1 MRESVQQTFSFVDV
15 HLCNSTVLFEIF
27 LCMLDYVYNYVMR
40 SMSPKNFKDMA
51 AF

>member
-1 MRESVQQTFSFVDV
+1 MHKSIQQTFFFVDI

-27 LCMLDYVYNYVMR
+27 LCILDYVYVMH
-40 SMSPKNFKDMA
+40 SVISLKNFKDMA